1 MGASIE
7 TPYES
12 IADGRRKS
20 HSKNYG
26 EMNDS
31 NIVYVVTKNNMS
43 NPCNKQNNSD
53 NHDRSA
59 PTITKEELEKENAAL
74 KVEIAKLG
82 NNLYTPSTVPSGSKE
97 IMEVDREDRDQFSSS
112 TPLKR
117 SHTLELDPDE
127 EAEIRR
133 VSSQLVLDVDG
144 AENKGV
150 SFGVGVFF
158 GVDTTLYYR
167 SM

>member
-1 MGASIE
+1 
-7 TPYES
+7 
-12 IADGRRKS
+12 
-20 HSKNYG
+20 
-26 EMNDS
+26 
-31 NIVYVVTKNNMS
+31 MS

-74 KVEIAKLG
+74 KAEIAKLG
-82 NNLYTPSTVPSGSKE
+82 NNLYTPSTVPSSSKE

-133 VSSQLVLDVDG
+133 VSDQLVLDVDG

-150 SFGVGVFF
+150 SFGVGVFLVLIQHYILSF
-158 GVDTTLYYR
+158 HVIQKIIMIRHYLMICLTLLVIFDQSILYGL
-167 SM
+167 